1 MRSKEMDSMM
11 PLNMGPMLLEDKNNK
26 DLKENIFV
34 SPRNQLYLCFL
45 SLTDIVHVFQLESC
59 VFLLRRTGILTI
71 ALRNPHLAGS
81 QVASFSQISF
91 HLSVTDLNTRNGN
104 M

>member
-34 SPRNQLYLCFL
+34 SPRNQLYL
-45 SLTDIVHVFQLESC
+45 
-59 VFLLRRTGILTI
+59 
-71 ALRNPHLAGS
+71 
-81 QVASFSQISF
+81 
-91 HLSVTDLNTRNGN
+91 
-104 M
+104 